1 MRNQNQIPTFYITA
15 EKEKLKKKLNMQ
27 SRKPEEEYWC
37 VRRQNRRQDRP
48 SSPSTLSLCRS
59 AFMIFFCSQQH
70 IYMGKQG
77 FTNLPKYPLKGK
89 MVISTDIYF
98 YI

>member
-1 MRNQNQIPTFYITA
+1 
-15 EKEKLKKKLNMQ
+15 MQ

-37 VRRQNRRQDRP
+37 VRRQNRRRARP
-48 SSPSTLSLCRS
+48 SLSVVHL
-59 AFMIFFCSQQH
+59 FLFFFCSQQH
-70 IYMGKQG
+70 IYIGVSKDLLIYQ
-77 FTNLPKYPLKGK
+77 NAPQKGK

>member
-37 VRRQNRRQDRP
+37 VRRQNRRRARP
-48 SSPSTLSLCRS
+48 SLSL
-59 AFMIFFCSQQH
+59 
-70 IYMGKQG
+70 
-77 FTNLPKYPLKGK
+77 
-89 MVISTDIYF
+89 
-98 YI
+98 